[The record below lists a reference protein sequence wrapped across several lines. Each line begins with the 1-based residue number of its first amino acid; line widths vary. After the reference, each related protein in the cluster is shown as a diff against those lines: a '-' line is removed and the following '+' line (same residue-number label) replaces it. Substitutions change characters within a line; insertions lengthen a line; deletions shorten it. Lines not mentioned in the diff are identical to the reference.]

1 MVSPTTVENVAEG
14 VVAILPPE
22 ITSQLVLLVK
32 AIGGLFVL
40 YLIFLAIRFYFIR
53 KQTRMIREMN
63 EGIEKIKKKL
73 KIK

>member
-22 ITSQLVLLVK
+22 IASQLVLLVK